1 MTVALTSPMHESP
14 TLSGSLLK
22 PLLETFNRGLAWLML
37 AAIGFY
43 RRFISPMI
51 GPRCRFTPT
60 CSAYG
65 LEAIQ
70 RHGPWRGGLLT
81 VRRLLRCHPF
91 TPCGCDPVPD

>member
-1 MTVALTSPMHESP
+1 MHES
-14 TLSGSLLK
+14 TTVSGDRQ
-22 PLLETFNRGLAWLML
+22 ETVQSWFSRGLATVLL
-37 AAIGFY
+37 ALIGFY
-43 RRFISPMI
+43 RRFISPLL

-70 RHGPWRGGLLT
+70 RHGPWRGSWLT
-81 VRRLLRCHPF
+81 VKRLLRCHPW